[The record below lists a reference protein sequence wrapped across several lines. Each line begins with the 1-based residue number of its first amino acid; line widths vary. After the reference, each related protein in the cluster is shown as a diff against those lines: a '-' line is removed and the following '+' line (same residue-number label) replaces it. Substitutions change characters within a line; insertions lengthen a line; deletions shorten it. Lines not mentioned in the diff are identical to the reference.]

1 MVILYAAKIGNIVDP
16 QIHPEIMDGLS
27 DARKEKILRYKME
40 HSRKQGLAAGLLL
53 KYVLGS
59 RGLSMEDIS
68 YGQNGKPQIQ
78 ELYFNLSHSKD
89 IVICAVSDKNVG
101 CDVEAIATVKEG
113 IAERFFTENENN
125 YLKSFKAEEK
135 VSEFFRLWTI
145 KESYMKLTGEG
156 MSLPLQD
163 FDVNMSNPVKIYR
176 NSELCPCHVK
186 EYEAEEYKIAVCAE
200 EKDFCEKIEYV
211 ML

>member
-1 MVILYAAKIGNIVDP
+1 MVILYATKIENIVDP

-59 RGLSMEDIS
+59 RGLSVEDIS

-176 NSELCPCHVK
+176 NSELCPCYVK

-200 EKDFCEKIEYV
+200 EKVFCEKIEYV

>member
-53 KYVLGS
+53 KYVLES
-59 RGLSMEDIS
+59 RYLSMEDIS
-68 YGQNGKPQIQ
+68 YGQNGKPQMQ
-78 ELYFNLSHSKD
+78 GLHFNLSHSKD

-135 VSEFFRLWTI
+135 MSEFFRLWTI

-156 MSLPLQD
+156 MSLLLQG
-163 FDVNMSNPVKIYR
+163 FDVNMSNSVKIYR
-176 NSELCPCHVK
+176 
-186 EYEAEEYKIAVCAE
+186 
-200 EKDFCEKIEYV
+200 
-211 ML
+211 